1 MSIRGIIMSMKPYTL
16 DDYDITYDGNVINKH
31 NGHILIGQPNS
42 KGYLRVCIGK
52 KFYFIHR
59 LVAEKYVP
67 NPDNK
72 EQVNHKDGNKLNNS
86 ADNLEWMTNQENR
99 THAVN
104 NFLQLQGEDCP
115 YSKLNWEAVE
125 YIRANPD
132 HLLQREL
139 AEMFGVARTTISS
152 IVTYRTWKNKPKD

>member
-1 MSIRGIIMSMKPYTL
+1 MRKGSFYTL
-16 DDYDITYDGNVINKH
+16 DDYDITYDGNIINKH
-31 NGHILIGQPNS
+31 NGHVLKGQPNS
-42 KGYLRVCIGK
+42 KGYLRVSIGK

-67 NPDNK
+67 NPENK

>member
-1 MSIRGIIMSMKPYTL
+1 MRKGVFYTL

-31 NGHILIGQPNS
+31 NGYILKGQPNS

-59 LVAEKYVP
+59 LVAEKYIP

-86 ADNLEWMTNQENR
+86 ANNLEWVSNQENR
-99 THAVN
+99 THAIKD
-104 NFLQLQGEDCP
+104 FLHLQGEDCP
-115 YSKLNWEAVE
+115 YSKLDWKAVE
-125 YIRANPD
+125 YIRTNPD

-139 AEMFGVARTTISS
+139 GKMFGVSRSTIGD
-152 IVTYRTWKNKPKD
+152 IIHYRTWKHKPEN

>member
-1 MSIRGIIMSMKPYTL
+1 MRKGVFYTL
-16 DDYDITYDGNVINKH
+16 DDYDITYDGNIVNKH
-31 NGHILIGQPNS
+31 NGHVLKGRSNS

-72 EQVNHKDGNKLNNS
+72 EQVNHKDGNKLNNT
-86 ADNLEWMTNQENR
+86 ADNLEWVNNQENR
-99 THAVN
+99 NHAVKD
-104 NFLQLQGEDCP
+104 FLHLQGEDCP
-115 YSKLNWEAVE
+115 YAKLNWEAVD

-132 HLLQREL
+132 RLTQKEL
-139 AEMFGVARTTISS
+139 GDMFGVARTTISS
-152 IVTYRTWKNKPKD
+152 IVNYRTWKHKPEN

>member
-1 MSIRGIIMSMKPYTL
+1 MKKGVFYTL

-31 NGHILIGQPNS
+31 NGHILKGQPNS

-59 LVAEKYVP
+59 LVAEKYIP
-67 NPDNK
+67 NPNNK

-86 ADNLEWMTNQENR
+86 ANNLEWVSNQENR
-99 THAVN
+99 THAVKD
-104 NFLQLQGEDCP
+104 FLHLQGEDCP
-115 YSKLNWEAVE
+115 YSKLNWKAVE
-125 YIRANPD
+125 YIRTNPD

-139 AEMFGVARTTISS
+139 GEMFGVSRSTIGD
-152 IVTYRTWKNKPKD
+152 IIHYRTWKRKPEN

>member
-1 MSIRGIIMSMKPYTL
+1 MRKGVFYTL
-16 DDYDITYDGNVINKH
+16 DDYDITYDGNIVNKH
-31 NGHILIGQPNS
+31 NGYILKGQPNS

-59 LVAEKYVP
+59 LVAEKYIP

-86 ADNLEWMTNQENR
+86 ANNLEWVSNQENR
-99 THAVN
+99 NHAVKD
-104 NFLQLQGEDCP
+104 FLHLQGEDCP
-115 YSKLNWEAVE
+115 YAKLNWEAVD

-132 HLLQREL
+132 RLTQKEL
-139 AEMFGVARTTISS
+139 GDMFGVARSTVSG
-152 IVTYRTWKNKPKD
+152 IVNYRTWKHKPEN

>member
-1 MSIRGIIMSMKPYTL
+1 MSKKSYTL
-16 DDYDITYDGNVINKH
+16 DDYEITYDGNIINKH
-31 NGHILIGQPNS
+31 SGHVLIGQPNS

-99 THAVN
+99 THAMKH
-104 NFLQLQGEDCP
+104 FLHQQGEDCP
-115 YSKLNWEAVE
+115 HSKLDWEAVE

-139 AEMFGVARTTISS
+139 GEMFGVARTTISS
-152 IVTYRTWKNKPKD
+152 IVTYRSWKNKPEN

>member
-1 MSIRGIIMSMKPYTL
+1 MRKGVFYTL
-16 DDYDITYDGNVINKH
+16 DDYDITYDGNIVNKH
-31 NGHILIGQPNS
+31 NGHVLKGQPNS

-86 ADNLEWMTNQENR
+86 ADNLEWVNNQENR
-99 THAVN
+99 NHAVKD
-104 NFLQLQGEDCP
+104 FLHLQGEDCP
-115 YSKLNWEAVE
+115 YAKLNWEAVD

-132 HLLQREL
+132 KLTQKEL
-139 AEMFGVARTTISS
+139 SDIFGVARSTISG
-152 IVTYRTWKNKPKD
+152 IVNYRTWKRKPEN

>member
-1 MSIRGIIMSMKPYTL
+1 MRKGVFYTL

-31 NGHILIGQPNS
+31 NGYILKGQPNS

-59 LVAEKYVP
+59 LVAEKYVS

-86 ADNLEWMTNQENR
+86 ANNLEWVSNQENR
-99 THAVN
+99 THAVKD
-104 NFLQLQGEDCP
+104 FLHLQGEDCP
-115 YSKLNWEAVE
+115 YSKLDWKAVE

-132 HLLQREL
+132 HLLLREL
-139 AEMFGVARTTISS
+139 GEMFGVSRSTIGD
-152 IVTYRTWKNKPKD
+152 IIHYRTWKHKPEN

>member
-1 MSIRGIIMSMKPYTL
+1 MRKGVFYTL
-16 DDYDITYDGNVINKH
+16 DDYDITYDGKVINKH
-31 NGHILIGQPNS
+31 NRHILKGQPNS

-72 EQVNHKDGNKLNNS
+72 EQVNHKDGNKLNNT
-86 ADNLEWMTNQENR
+86 ADNLEWVNNQENR
-99 THAVN
+99 NHAVKD
-104 NFLQLQGEDCP
+104 FLHLQGEDCP
-115 YSKLNWEAVE
+115 YAKLNWEAVD

-132 HLLQREL
+132 RLTQKEL
-139 AEMFGVARTTISS
+139 GDMFGVARTTISG
-152 IVTYRTWKNKPKD
+152 IVNYRTWKRKPEN

>member
-1 MSIRGIIMSMKPYTL
+1 MSMKPYTL

-86 ADNLEWMTNQENR
+86 ANNLEWMTNQENR